1 MSTVVD
7 NDKYIINGG
16 TLSDIGDA
24 LREVGISNTRIITET
39 KCYKIDQTGG
49 AERTIQASFFTGL
62 SSTPTQALIQVTQV
76 DSTGCKGITSPIK
89 QQLSYGDQLILP
101 LPFKYQGSS
110 YYSYGTINYYI
121 KLNIYPLDAEGNFLI
136 PENTTGYTVITTN
149 KKQALPVLVED
160 IASTILTSGSNRY
173 HIATIPAFCIGTN
186 DNSATSVSNY
196 ISNITDIKEL
206 YFTQNNNSYWFR
218 LSPKE
223 EEKSVLSNGY
233 EAYPLKQLST
243 SGSASSNWES
253 YMTTATSVYYENGK
267 LRCTGS
273 YNYYSNSMPAI
284 LIYK

>member
-7 NDKYIINGG
+7 NDKYIINGS
-16 TLSDIGDA
+16 TLSAIGDA
-24 LREVGISNTRIITET
+24 LREVGISNTRTITET

-49 AERTIQASFFTGL
+49 DERTIQASFFTGL

-101 LPFKYQGSS
+101 LPFKYQG
-110 YYSYGTINYYI
+110 YSYWSYGRIDYYI

-173 HIATIPAFCIGTN
+173 HIATIPSFRIGTS
-186 DNSATSVSNY
+186 DSSATDVSSY

-206 YFTQNNNSYWFR
+206 YCTDYNNSYWYR

-223 EEKSVLSNGY
+223 EEKFVTSAGY
-233 EAYPLKQLST
+233 DAYPLKQMST
-243 SGSASSNWES
+243 SGTLPSNWENS
-253 YMTTATSVYYENGK
+253 MTTAVNVYYDGGK
-267 LRCTGS
+267 LKCTGS
-273 YNYYSNSMPAI
+273 YNYNSNAMPAI